1 MKIPS
6 MLLLLGL
13 AGVGARADSYADES
27 KPAEA
32 TPHND
37 DSQHW
42 KFLETPGTKR
52 KNPKTTP
59 RPFVSGGGQA
69 WKSRLRR

>member
-1 MKIPS
+1 MKILS
-6 MLLLLGL
+6 TLLLLGL
-13 AGVGARADSYADES
+13 CAAAQSDGYADTI

-32 TPHND
+32 KPSHGD

-42 KFLETPGTKR
+42 KFLESPGSKR
-52 KNPKTTP
+52 KNPKTTTHP
-59 RPFVSGGGQA
+59 DVRGPI